1 MKFLKLDRSVM
12 RNFGMIE
19 KNRVITVKTNVL
31 SIIINLYRN
40 KAPNIL
46 SLVVFG
52 INDSSCSELIA
63 GNVYRKQVDYPKI
76 FKLRLIN
83 KPYIIYKTLQ
93 ASLLKRLLKILADNN
108 KEDELTFLIFNG
120 SISPDNI
127 FDSIKTNHRRVYIEN
142 GFFPNTLQ
150 IDCRGVNAANSLPRE
165 AGYYLNQPNYGAQD
179 LPTKVQVRKL
189 KLSYPFTPLPDDY
202 IFFPFQIPSDQQ
214 IRVHSRW
221 IKTMDDFM
229 NLIISFA
236 AKYPDKNFVI
246 KEHPSFK
253 QSIAG
258 KYPPR
263 KNILFANGNSTEEL
277 IKNARLVITLNSTV
291 GIEALL
297 FGKPVITLADA
308 CYNVDGLVRHANNIK
323 KLNEFIMDEGWLPDE
338 RLRIQ
343 FLGYI
348 WNKYLF
354 HGYCS
359 SNTCIASNIHKVPP
373 SSYLKFEK
381 NRVITGKYNFQ
392 IICQELEPIAWDPR
406 IFHGVH
412 IQCSLLEVFE
422 VVHSRLESTR

>member
-19 KNRVITVKTNVL
+19 KNRVITVRTNVL

-52 INDSSCSELIA
+52 INDSSCYELIT

-83 KPYIIYKTLQ
+83 KPYISYKTLQ
-93 ASLLKRLLKILADNN
+93 ASLLKRLLKILADKH

-150 IDCRGVNAANSLPRE
+150 IDCRGVNAANSLPTD
-165 AGYYLNQPNYGAQD
+165 AGYYLNQPNYGVQD

-229 NLIISFA
+229 SLIISFA

-253 QSIAG
+253 QSIVG

-308 CYNVDGLVRHANNIK
+308 CYNIDGLVRHANNIK
-323 KLNEFIMDEGWLPDE
+323 KLNEYIMDEGWLPDE

-354 HGYCS
+354 HCYFNNLQS
-359 SNTCIASNIHKVPP
+359 DTLLKIENIVK
-373 SSYLKFEK
+373 L
-381 NRVITGKYNFQ
+381 
-392 IICQELEPIAWDPR
+392 
-406 IFHGVH
+406 
-412 IQCSLLEVFE
+412 
-422 VVHSRLESTR
+422 

>member
-1 MKFLKLDRSVM
+1 M

-150 IDCRGVNAANSLPRE
+150 IDCRGVNADNSLPRE

-354 HGYCS
+354 HGYFNNLPS
-359 SNTCIASNIHKVPP
+359 DTLLKIENIVK
-373 SSYLKFEK
+373 L
-381 NRVITGKYNFQ
+381 
-392 IICQELEPIAWDPR
+392 
-406 IFHGVH
+406 
-412 IQCSLLEVFE
+412 
-422 VVHSRLESTR
+422 

>member
-1 MKFLKLDRSVM
+1 MKFLKFDRSVM

-19 KNRVITVKTNVL
+19 KNRVITVRTNIL
-31 SIIINLYRN
+31 SIIINLHRN

-46 SLVVFG
+46 SSVVFG

-63 GNVYRKQVDYPKI
+63 GNIYRKQVDYPKI

-83 KPYIIYKTLQ
+83 KPYILYKTLQ

-165 AGYYLNQPNYGAQD
+165 AGYYLSQPNYGVQD

-189 KLSYPFTPLPDDY
+189 KLTYPFTPLPDDY

-308 CYNVDGLVRHANNIK
+308 CYNIDGLVRHAENTK
-323 KLNEFIMDEGWLPDE
+323 KLDEFIMDEGWLADE

-348 WNKYLF
+348 WNQYLF
-354 HGYCS
+354 HGCFNNLP
-359 SNTCIASNIHKVPP
+359 SNTL
-373 SSYLKFEK
+373 LKIEDIVK
-381 NRVITGKYNFQ
+381 M
-392 IICQELEPIAWDPR
+392 
-406 IFHGVH
+406 
-412 IQCSLLEVFE
+412 
-422 VVHSRLESTR
+422 

>member
-189 KLSYPFTPLPDDY
+189 KLSYPFIQLPDDY

-354 HGYCS
+354 HGYFNNLPS
-359 SNTCIASNIHKVPP
+359 DTLLKIENIVK
-373 SSYLKFEK
+373 L
-381 NRVITGKYNFQ
+381 
-392 IICQELEPIAWDPR
+392 
-406 IFHGVH
+406 
-412 IQCSLLEVFE
+412 
-422 VVHSRLESTR
+422 